1 MAENCEHIVAV
12 EIEDEGGMR
21 VWYKMEESKVSGF
34 LDRLTEY
41 EFFSDEDHSRFC
53 WCWEG

>member
-1 MAENCEHIVAV
+1 MAENREHIVAV

-53 WCWEG
+53 WCWDK